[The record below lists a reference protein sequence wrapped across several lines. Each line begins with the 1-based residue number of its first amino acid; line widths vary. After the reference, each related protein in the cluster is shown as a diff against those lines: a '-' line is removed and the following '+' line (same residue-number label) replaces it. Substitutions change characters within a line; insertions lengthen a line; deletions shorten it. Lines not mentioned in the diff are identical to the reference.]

1 MPKVVRECSPLSGKS
16 SNEFSRLRA
25 KPEGLRF
32 QAGVCGCLETC
43 MVTSLSTERRGSRT
57 VDESRVS
64 RPWLHTGTTCECVKN
79 TPVLVSTPRQK
90 KLCGALATFPDDQ
103 LQAGGAPRCHLA
115 VNCNWEEMRRNGEQE
130 KTPSV
135 DHTQGWPT
143 GRRRRCGEACPPW
156 GQPSPPAWVWPG
168 LGADAAERAGQP
180 ADRSGGPRGHRA
192 AARP

>member
-1 MPKVVRECSPLSGKS
+1 MNLVDSALNRKGFASRLGFAAAWRPAWSLPFPRNGGAAGRWIRAEHLGPGCTLEPPASVSKIPLSS
-16 SNEFSRLRA
+16 SQPPD
-25 KPEGLRF
+25 K
-32 QAGVCGCLETC
+32 
-43 MVTSLSTERRGSRT
+43 
-57 VDESRVS
+57 
-64 RPWLHTGTTCECVKN
+64 
-79 TPVLVSTPRQK
+79 K

-130 KTPSV
+130 KTRSV

>member
-1 MPKVVRECSPLSGKS
+1 MNLVDSALNRKG
-16 SNEFSRLRA
+16 FASRLGFAAAWRPA
-25 KPEGLRF
+25 WSLPFPRNGGQQDGGLEQSISALAAHWNHLR
-32 QAGVCGCLETC
+32 VCQKYPCPRLNPQTNQLGSLRLE
-43 MVTSLSTERRGSRT
+43 LR
-57 VDESRVS
+57 
-64 RPWLHTGTTCECVKN
+64 
-79 TPVLVSTPRQK
+79 
-90 KLCGALATFPDDQ
+90 GALATFPDDQ
-103 LQAGGAPRCHLA
+103 LQAGGAPRCHRA